1 MSYPFAGSYTTEV
14 WLYKVLVL
22 GQSSGTVSTGG
33 QASLSVSGAAS
44 ASLST
49 SFSHK
54 EGVVTV
60 RRPGASLGE
69 EWSIAL

>member
-1 MSYPFAGSYTTEV
+1 M

-22 GQSSGTVSTGG
+22 GQTSGTVSTSG
-33 QASLSVSGAAS
+33 QASLSVTGAAS

-60 RRPGASLGE
+60 RRPGASLGK